1 MSEKYKKTCN
11 YSNYVERFIIL
22 ISTVTSCV
30 SIFPF
35 SSLVS
40 GPIEIRSSALGL
52 KTCVFTARIKNY
64 RSVITKKEKKQDEIV
79 WLGKAKL
86 NTI

>member
-40 GPIEIRSSALGL
+40 GPIDIRSSAVRL
-52 KTCVFTARIKNY
+52 KICAFTARIKKC
-64 RSVITKKEKKQDEIV
+64 RSIIKKKEKKHDEIV
-79 WLGKAKL
+79 
-86 NTI
+86 